1 MRRLIA
7 IVEGHGEVAAVP
19 VLLRRMARQ
28 IAPEQTVVIAA
39 PLRVSRSKI
48 VKPQELEK
56 YMAIAARQVG
66 AGGGILVLLDADR
79 DCPAV
84 LAPALLSRAASAAPH
99 HPVAVVLA
107 KAEYEAWFLAS
118 AASLAGSVGLAPD
131 FAAPP
136 DPEAVRNAKGRV
148 GRHLRAGRY
157 RPTKHQ
163 ESLTS
168 ALDFELAR
176 TAPSFDKLWR
186 EVTGL
191 LAAPR
196 SRESDRNPL
205 VGVE

>member
-28 IAPEQTVVIAA
+28 IAPEQTVVVAP

-48 VKPQELEK
+48 VKPRELEK
-56 YMAIAARQVG
+56 YTAIAARQVG
-66 AGGGILVLLDADR
+66 AGGGILLLLDADR
-79 DCPAV
+79 DCPAE

-99 HPVAVVLA
+99 HSVAVVLA

-118 AASLAGSVGLAPD
+118 AASLGGSAGLARG
-131 FAAPP
+131 FTAPA
-136 DPEAVRNAKGRV
+136 DPEAVRDAKGRV
-148 GRHLRAGRY
+148 GIHLPAGAY

-163 ESLTS
+163 EALTL

-186 EVTGL
+186 EVAKMI
-191 LAAPR
+191 AAPHAPGR
-196 SRESDRNPL
+196 DRDL
-205 VGVE
+205 LTGAE